1 MSSKKDCLKKQLQKT
16 IEIYNLPYQIALV
29 HDLQKPPLDV
39 ILNLQQKMFTQI
51 LPLYSELTHKLLRDM
66 ISNKDN
72 FESAWKKMCEELDR
86 CTREIDLIEEKAL
99 RSIVDDVV
107 VQDRGGMKDIWNQ
120 CQKRITDELP
130 LHKKIPILSQSMS
143 KCLGGYVS
151 HKDEDKWKS
160 FAARYFKEQNIIL
173 LDESKR
179 ESKYRR
185 CAQNKN
191 VAPYDDAS
199 KDASKDVSDDEDNEM
214 TKKRRQPEY
223 RCYNTL
229 SKGEVWVKRRKP
241 PASTLFPRAEGKK
254 RRYVEEEGEEEEGVE
269 KEGEEEKGVEEGV
282 EEEDRSCAE
291 EEERRSL
298 SVEY

>member
-1 MSSKKDCLKKQLQKT
+1 MSSKKECLKEQLQKA
-16 IEIYNLPYQIALV
+16 IEIYKLPYQIASEYGL
-29 HDLQKPPLDV
+29 DEPPLDV
-39 ILNLQQKMFTQI
+39 DLQQKMFTQI
-51 LPLYSELTHKLLRDM
+51 LPLYSELTRKLLLSMLRKNEMDE
-66 ISNKDN
+66 K
-72 FESAWKKMCEELDR
+72 AWDQMCKELEK
-86 CTREIDLIEEKAL
+86 CTREIDPNEEKAL

-107 VQDRGGMKDIWNQ
+107 RGTGMKDIWNQ
-120 CQKRITDELP
+120 CRERITDKLP

-179 ESKYRR
+179 QSNYRR
-185 CAQNKN
+185 RAQNKN

-241 PASTLFPRAEGKK
+241 PASTPAEGKK
-254 RRYVEEEGEEEEGVE
+254 RSYVEEEGEEEE
-269 KEGEEEKGVEEGV
+269 GVEEGV